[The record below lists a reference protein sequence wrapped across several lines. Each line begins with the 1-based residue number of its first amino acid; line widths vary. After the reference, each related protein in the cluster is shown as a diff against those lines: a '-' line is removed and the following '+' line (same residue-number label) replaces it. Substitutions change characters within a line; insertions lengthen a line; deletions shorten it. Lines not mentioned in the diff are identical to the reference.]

1 MFSTPD
7 LSDKND
13 DARVIEVSF
22 NHYGNVKS
30 FCGQIETAVCPDDN
44 SYVKEI
50 LEEDGKNRLLFV
62 DGFMSMKC
70 ALLGDMLAAK
80 AIDNNWSGIVIN
92 GCVRDVEVLSS
103 LSIGIMA
110 IASSPKRSEKKGQ
123 GSRSETLNFGNTSIN
138 RNDWAYCDQNGILI
152 STKELNFKSK

>member
-50 LEEDGKNRLLFV
+50 LEEDGKNRLLFI
-62 DGFMSMKC
+62 DGSMSMKC

-152 STKELNFKSK
+152 STKELKF

>member
-138 RNDWAYCDQNGILI
+138 KNDWAYCDQNGILI
-152 STKELNFKSK
+152 STKELKF

>member
-1 MFSTPD
+1 MMFSTPD

-62 DGFMSMKC
+62 DGSMSMKC

-152 STKELNFKSK
+152 STKELKF

>member
-62 DGFMSMKC
+62 DGSMSMKC

-152 STKELNFKSK
+152 STKELKF

>member
-1 MFSTPD
+1 MMFSTPD

-50 LEEDGKNRLLFV
+50 LEEDGKNRLLFI
-62 DGFMSMKC
+62 DGSMSMKC

-152 STKELNFKSK
+152 STKELKF

>member
-7 LSDKND
+7 LSDQND

-22 NHYGNVKS
+22 NHYGNVKC
-30 FCGQIETAVCPDDN
+30 FYGQIETAVCPNDN

-62 DGFMSMKC
+62 DGSKSMKC

-92 GCVRDVEVLSS
+92 GCVRDVEILSS

-123 GSRSETLNFGNTSIN
+123 GSRSETLNFCNTSIN

>member
-7 LSDKND
+7 LSDQND
-13 DARVIEVSF
+13 DARVVEVSF

-30 FCGQIETAVCPDDN
+30 FYGQIETAVCPNDN

-62 DGFMSMKC
+62 DGSKSMKC

-92 GCVRDVEVLSS
+92 GCVRDVEILSS

-110 IASSPKRSEKKGQ
+110 IASSPKRSKKKGQ
-123 GSRSETLNFGNTSIN
+123 GSRSEILNFGNVSIN

-152 STKELNFKSK
+152 STKELKF

>member
-7 LSDKND
+7 LSDQNND
-13 DARVIEVSF
+13 AKVIELSF
-22 NHYGNVKS
+22 NHYGSIKS
-30 FCGQIETAVCPDDN
+30 FYGQIETAVCPNDN

-50 LEEDGKNRLLFV
+50 LEEDGNNRLLFV
-62 DGFMSMKC
+62 DGSNSMKC

-92 GCVRDVEVLSS
+92 GCVRDVEILSS

-110 IASSPKRSEKKGQ
+110 LASSPKRSEKKGQ
-123 GSRSETLNFGNTSIN
+123 GSRSEALNFGNASIN
-138 RNDWAYCDQNGILI
+138 RNDWAYCDQNGILV
-152 STKELNFKSK
+152 STKELKI

>member
-22 NHYGNVKS
+22 NHYGNVKC
-30 FCGQIETAVCPDDN
+30 FYGQIETAVCPNDN

-62 DGFMSMKC
+62 DGSKSMKC

-152 STKELNFKSK
+152 STKELKF

>member
-7 LSDKND
+7 LSDQND

-22 NHYGNVKS
+22 NHYGNVKC
-30 FCGQIETAVCPDDN
+30 FYGKIETAVCPNDN

-62 DGFMSMKC
+62 DGSKSMKC

-92 GCVRDVEVLSS
+92 GCVRDVEILSS

-152 STKELNFKSK
+152 STKELKF

>member
-22 NHYGNVKS
+22 NHYGNVKC
-30 FCGQIETAVCPDDN
+30 FYGQIETAVCPNDN

-152 STKELNFKSK
+152 STKELKF

>member
-7 LSDKND
+7 LSDQND

-22 NHYGNVKS
+22 NHYGNVKC
-30 FCGQIETAVCPDDN
+30 FYGQIETAVCPNDN

-62 DGFMSMKC
+62 DGSKSMKC

-123 GSRSETLNFGNTSIN
+123 GSRSETLNFGNVSIN

-152 STKELNFKSK
+152 STKELKF

>member
-7 LSDKND
+7 LSDQND
-13 DARVIEVSF
+13 AARVIEVSF
-22 NHYGNVKS
+22 NHYGNVKC
-30 FCGQIETAVCPDDN
+30 FYGQIETAVCPNDN

-62 DGFMSMKC
+62 DGSKSMKC

-92 GCVRDVEVLSS
+92 GCVRDVEILSS

-152 STKELNFKSK
+152 STKELKF

>member
-7 LSDKND
+7 LSDQND

-22 NHYGNVKS
+22 NHYGNVKC
-30 FCGQIETAVCPDDN
+30 FYGQIETAVCPNDN

-62 DGFMSMKC
+62 DGSKSMKC

-92 GCVRDVEVLSS
+92 GCVRDVEILSS

-110 IASSPKRSEKKGQ
+110 IASSPKRSNKKGQ

-152 STKELNFKSK
+152 STKELKF

>member
-1 MFSTPD
+1 MMFSTPD

-152 STKELNFKSK
+152 STKELKF

>member
-7 LSDKND
+7 LSDQND
-13 DARVIEVSF
+13 DAKVIELSF
-22 NHYGNVKS
+22 NHYGSIKS
-30 FCGQIETAVCPDDN
+30 FHGQIETAICPDDN

-50 LEEDGKNRLLFV
+50 LEENGNNRLLFV
-62 DGFMSMKC
+62 DGSKSMKC

-92 GCVRDVEVLSS
+92 GCVRDVEILSS

-110 IASSPKRSEKKGQ
+110 IASSPKRSKKKGQ

-152 STKELNFKSK
+152 STKERCPRSL